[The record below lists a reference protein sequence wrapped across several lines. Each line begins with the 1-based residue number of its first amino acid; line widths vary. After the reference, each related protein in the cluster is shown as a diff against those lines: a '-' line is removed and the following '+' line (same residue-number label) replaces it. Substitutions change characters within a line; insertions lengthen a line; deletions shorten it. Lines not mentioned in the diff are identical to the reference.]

1 MARDLKG
8 RVAEHATEELRRM
21 KEEHD
26 AVLERNEKN
35 VVELKRNEVL
45 AKTSTIEE
53 FKASDDYK
61 EAVEK
66 LASSYFGEGFNLC
79 KKQIGLLHPNL
90 DIQDLQ
96 INPKLAEED
105 EEEKEEEKNEE
116 GNLDNNPLSP

>member
-61 EAVEK
+61 EAVE
-66 LASSYFGEGFNLC
+66 N
-79 KKQIGLLHPNL
+79 
-90 DIQDLQ
+90 
-96 INPKLAEED
+96 
-105 EEEKEEEKNEE
+105 
-116 GNLDNNPLSP
+116 